1 MKIQW
6 TQNSE
11 LLVTKAQCLRYYVRV
26 CVCVCVCVRVCVCLC
41 VCVCVYLLVYA
52 PSPLLCTEFGQRWVH
67 CYLCP
72 QLSGL
77 YGMVH
82 LRSHHLQEPQS
93 ITNTHTHTHTNTQ
106 THTNTHTHTHTHT
119 NTQTHKHT
127 QSHTHI
133 H

>member
-1 MKIQW
+1 MC
-6 TQNSE
+6 
-11 LLVTKAQCLRYYVRV
+11 A
-26 CVCVCVCVRVCVCLC
+26 
-41 VCVCVYLLVYA
+41 CVCVYLLVYA

-119 NTQTHKHT
+119 HNKRRMGKLNYFSLRPHKENSKVLMYSTSSLYETLKHSPSCV
-127 QSHTHI
+127 QVDR
-133 H
+133 